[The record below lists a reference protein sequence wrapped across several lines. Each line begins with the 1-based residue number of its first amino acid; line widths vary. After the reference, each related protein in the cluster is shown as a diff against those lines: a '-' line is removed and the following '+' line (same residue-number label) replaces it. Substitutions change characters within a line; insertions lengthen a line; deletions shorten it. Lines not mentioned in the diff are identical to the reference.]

1 MAQVDRLTL
10 RSRIG
15 LRNGWLRQREGV
27 AETVTGT
34 TDGGGSSTTLVD
46 SKLYST
52 ARDQFVRQRD
62 IVAILIAGGSND
74 ARGERSVATGPPTS
88 SGVVTVSPA
97 FSATIDTAVTYQ
109 VWDADGPHPD
119 LIDRM
124 IDLALR
130 EDCWRW
136 VPTPLTYVPGGDVG
150 EELSVSSNDLVN
162 PAGTII
168 WTGTN
173 ATPTLP
179 SLAPPDEFVRRVLRV
194 TASATSGYM
203 ESQAM
208 DADVENRPGWHIQAL
223 VRAGPGADAGRIVLR
238 DLTNGADITPDTAL
252 TRTREAFALLESAF
266 TIPTDCEQIAIRL
279 QCDANTDIADFAWV
293 QAWPDG
299 QTRFSLPPRIASK
312 SRVGSVFTLWG
323 DTFDQFRPVP
333 WSGSA
338 ERRDVAG
345 TGVSLVLTP
354 PPSGKRVWFYEKA
367 SFPTITTAAPAAA
380 DDDNAT
386 WATPEWVIAA
396 AEYEIYK
403 ALARRDLKEAPGRWN
418 GMLVDAEIEL
428 GIMQRQYGA
437 DPMYVSDKAAPTYR
451 ATSRV

>member
-1 MAQVDRLTL
+1 MATIDRLTL

-15 LRNGWLRQREGV
+15 LRNGWLRQAEG
-27 AETVTGT
+27 APETVTGSAT
-34 TDGGGSSTTLVD
+34 SQGNAGGTTLID
-46 SKLYST
+46 TKLYST

-62 IVAILIAGGSND
+62 IIAITSGSE
-74 ARGERSVATGPPTS
+74 RGSRSLATGPPDS

-97 FSATIDTAVTYQ
+97 LSGQIDSAVTYQ
-109 VWDADGPHPD
+109 IWDGDGPHPD

-136 VPTPLTYVPGGDVG
+136 LRTPLPYVPGGDIG
-150 EELSVSSNDLVN
+150 EDLSVSSNNLVN
-162 PAGTII
+162 PAGTVI

-208 DADVENRPGWHIQAL
+208 DVDVEKRPGWHIHAL
-223 VRAGPGADAGRIVLR
+223 VRAGPAADAGRIVLR
-238 DLTNGADITPDTAL
+238 DLTNGADITPETAL
-252 TRTREAFALLESAF
+252 TRSREAFALLESKF
-266 TIPTDCEQIAIRL
+266 TIPDDCEQIAIRL

-299 QTRFSLPPRIASK
+299 QTRFSLPPRIVSK
-312 SRVGSVFTLWG
+312 DHVGSVFTLQG

-333 WSGSA
+333 WSGSV

-345 TGVSLVLTP
+345 TGVSLALTP
-354 PPSGKRVWFYEKA
+354 APDGKRVWFYEKD
-367 SFPTITTAAPAAA
+367 SFPTLTTATPAAA
-380 DDDNAT
+380 DDDNTT
-386 WATPEWVIAA
+386 WAAPAWVIAA

-403 ALARRDLKEAPGRWN
+403 ALARRDQRATPGRWD
-418 GMLVDAEIEL
+418 GMLLDAEIEL
-428 GIMQRQYGA
+428 GIMQGQYGA
-437 DPMYVSDKAAPTYR
+437 DPMMVEDRAEPTYR
-451 ATSRV
+451 VTGRV